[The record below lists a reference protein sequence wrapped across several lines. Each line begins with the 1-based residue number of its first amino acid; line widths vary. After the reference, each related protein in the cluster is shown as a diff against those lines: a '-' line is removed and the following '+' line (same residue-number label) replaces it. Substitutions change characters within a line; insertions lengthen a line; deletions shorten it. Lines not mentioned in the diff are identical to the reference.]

1 MASQKA
7 RSDRVVAAEYVIH
20 TRADALRFGE
30 ENLYIDG
37 DAPFAGPARLEE
49 LERAIRDRL
58 AAKGLLQDLAGG

>member
-1 MASQKA
+1 MELCLRASQKA
-7 RSDRVVAAEYVIH
+7 QSDMVVAAEHVIR

-37 DAPFAGPARLEE
+37 AAPFAGSARFEE

-58 AAKGLLQDLAGG
+58 AAKDLL